1 MRTRGSSLCNI
12 AILVVDITHGLEPQ
26 TIESLNLLRNGKTP
40 FIVALN
46 KIDRMYGW
54 KAIPNG
60 GFRETL
66 AQQSPS
72 VRSEFEDRVKK
83 TKLAFAEQGLNAEIY
98 DENKNLA
105 RNVSLVPTS
114 AISGE
119 GIPDMLMLLVKLTQE
134 RMNSNLMFIS
144 ELECTILEVKIIE
157 GLGTTLDVVLSN
169 GKMKEGDRIVLC
181 GMDGPIVTTVRALL
195 TPQPMREMR
204 VKVGQCVCGVAND
217 SLRTCTTK
225 RSRRLS
231 VSRSPRRGWKRPS
244 PEPDCTLR
252 KTTTRSR
259 RTRIS
264 PCKTSTT
271 CSDSPPRA
279 RECGSRRR
287 RWERLKRF

>member
-1 MRTRGSSLCNI
+1 
-12 AILVVDITHGLEPQ
+12 
-26 TIESLNLLRNGKTP
+26 
-40 FIVALN
+40 
-46 KIDRMYGW
+46 MYGW

-66 AQQSPS
+66 ASQNAS

-83 TKLAFAEQGLNAEIY
+83 TKLAFAEQGLNAEIF

-134 RMNSNLMFIS
+134 RMNASLMFIT
-144 ELECTILEVKIIE
+144 ELECTILEVKQIE

-195 TPQPMREMR
+195 TPQPLREMR
-204 VKVGQCVCGVAND
+204 VKVGRLYSAAMTLMAVAI
-217 SLRTCTTK
+217 C
-225 RSRRLS
+225 
-231 VSRSPRRGWKRPS
+231 
-244 PEPDCTLR
+244 
-252 KTTTRSR
+252 
-259 RTRIS
+259 
-264 PCKTSTT
+264 
-271 CSDSPPRA
+271 PP
-279 RECGSRRR
+279 
-287 RWERLKRF
+287 